1 MRTTPA
7 ILLAIFAADPAFAR
21 IGAQI
26 PEPSNMAL
34 FGLGLAGLIVG
45 RFIARGKRKTD
56 ED

>member
-1 MRTTPA
+1 MRTISITA
-7 ILLAIFAADPAFAR
+7 LSVFAAEPAFAR

-45 RFIARGKRKTD
+45 RFIARGKRKPD

>member
-7 ILLAIFAADPAFAR
+7 IFLAIFAAEPAFAR

-34 FGLGLAGLIVG
+34 FGLGLAGLVVG